1 MEEGVVTDNTG
12 RKINFNNC
20 IIILTGNIG
29 SEKAAKPN
37 IGFGQATSETIA
49 RDKLIGELK
58 SFFRPEF
65 LNRLNEI
72 VLFNSFGIE
81 ELSKI
86 TKLELEKVAAKLE
99 DKGIS
104 MSATP
109 SVYRLLAQK
118 AVDEKMGARPI
129 KRLIQKNI
137 ENELSRLILDKS
149 LHENTSIKFSV
160 NKDELKY
167 TITEEEV

>member
-1 MEEGVVTDNTG
+1 M
-12 RKINFNNC
+12 
-20 IIILTGNIG
+20 
-29 SEKAAKPN
+29 
-37 IGFGQATSETIA
+37 
-49 RDKLIGELK
+49 
-58 SFFRPEF
+58 
-65 LNRLNEI
+65 
-72 VLFNSFGIE
+72 FNSFGIE

-160 NKDELKY
+160 SNNELKY
-167 TITEEEV
+167 TIKEEEA